1 MDQYTYTKF
10 FIPENLPL
18 QNTAIEYSS
27 LPANISFVLV
37 PRELKIGFSEN

>member
-18 QNTAIEYSS
+18 QNAVIEYSS
-27 LPANISFVLV
+27 LPENISFVLI
-37 PRELKIGFSEN
+37 PSKLKIGFSEN